1 MVRGRARKSSDA
13 MLEPSFRLPDGVLWN
28 VLSFWPPQRPKT
40 FWRARSYDGP
50 RPGCVFTTR
59 GGRTGYWLEGEAKV
73 VSGGWPKHLQQ
84 REDDAW
90 TCLDDAWN
98 CFVNERLPEMK
109 ISQLMKMLATLKPLA
124 KDAYKAAMA
133 AREGK
138 NEEAARQVV
147 RALFEHITRGAILD
161 AYAKAYAPPGPLTG
175 ALALDYRG
183 PGYLPENRPRP

>member
-1 MVRGRARKSSDA
+1 
-13 MLEPSFRLPDGVLWN
+13 
-28 VLSFWPPQRPKT
+28 
-40 FWRARSYDGP
+40 
-50 RPGCVFTTR
+50 
-59 GGRTGYWLEGEAKV
+59 
-73 VSGGWPKHLQQ
+73 
-84 REDDAW
+84 
-90 TCLDDAWN
+90 
-98 CFVNERLPEMK
+98 MK